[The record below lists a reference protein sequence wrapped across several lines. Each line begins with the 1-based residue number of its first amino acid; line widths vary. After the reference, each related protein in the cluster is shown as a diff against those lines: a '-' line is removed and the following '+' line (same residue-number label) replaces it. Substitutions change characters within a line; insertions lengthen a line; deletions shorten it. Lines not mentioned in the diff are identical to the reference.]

1 MAADVNQIT
10 LVFTVTDA
18 GRRPQGVVRR
28 RSIRPEGEGM
38 DTLINIDN
46 GGTLTDICAWDGD
59 AFTFTKTLTTPQDL
73 SDCLFTGLEKVSAAL
88 YGEADLESLLH
99 ATQHIRYSTTQG
111 TNALVE
117 RQGPMIGI
125 LTTMPELADLMRTTD
140 PERDLFTGLVGDR
153 CLRIDLAA
161 GDAEQVDREAVRL
174 VTRLTTLGA
183 GRVVVAGRTPEEEHR
198 LRHVLLRRF
207 PRHLLGSVPL
217 LYSWDLAGDRHDVR
231 RVWSC
236 VINTFLHP
244 TMERFLYGAERRLR
258 SYRVVNPLLVYRND
272 GASSRVAKAV
282 ALKTYS
288 SGPRGGLEG
297 TAALARVYG
306 LAHTVMMDIGGTTT
320 DVGVVSGGKVAPD
333 GRGSVKG
340 VPISY
345 PMSNV
350 HSKGVGG
357 SSVIAVQDG
366 EITVGPRSVGAAP
379 GPACFGFG
387 GRRATIT
394 DVNLLLGVLDA
405 DTYMDG
411 TFRLDPERSR
421 TVITETIAEPLGIPL
436 EEALVRMEQAYF
448 AALADSFAHVVT
460 PDTTL
465 AAFGGAG
472 PMSAAGA
479 ARIAGVCDVLVP
491 RTAAVF
497 SAFGISFSDIGKSYE
512 VGVPTPTTEAVRTAH
527 EELAARAE
535 RDMFQEGYHLADCR
549 SSWDLT
555 VEEADGTLVG
565 SHAYHPGDPV
575 EAPGQ
580 QVSLRLTVTAPLP
593 HPVLPDDR
601 AVEPRPAAIAGT
613 RRVRSAADRVD
624 DVPVHVLDDL
634 APGDAGEGPAIVEG
648 PFFTARVL
656 PGWRFRVTAVGDL
669 LLHDSH

>member
-1 MAADVNQIT
+1 
-10 LVFTVTDA
+10 
-18 GRRPQGVVRR
+18 
-28 RSIRPEGEGM
+28 M

-46 GGTLTDICAWDGD
+46 GGTLTDICAWDGE

-88 YGEADLESLLH
+88 YGEADLERLLH
-99 ATQHIRYSTTQG
+99 STQHIRYSTTQG

-125 LTTMPELADLMRTTD
+125 LTTMPALGGLMRGTE
-140 PERDLFTGLVGDR
+140 PERDLFEGLVGDR
-153 CLRIDLAA
+153 CVRIDLDE
-161 GDAEQVDREAVRL
+161 GSDEDVDREAVRL

-183 GRVVVAGRTPEEEHR
+183 GRVVVAGRTQEEERR
-198 LRHVLLRRF
+198 LRHLLLRRF

-217 LYSWDLAGDRHDVR
+217 LYSWDLAGDRHDAR

-236 VINTFLHP
+236 VINSFLHP
-244 TMERFLYGAERRLR
+244 TMERFLYGAESRLR

-306 LAHTVMMDIGGTTT
+306 LTHTVMMDIGGTTT
-320 DVGVVSGGKVAPD
+320 DVGVVQGGRVSPD
-333 GRGSVKG
+333 ERGTVKG

-366 EITVGPRSVGAAP
+366 TITVGPRSVGATP

-387 GRRATIT
+387 GRQATIT

-421 TVITETIAEPLGIPL
+421 TVITETIAQPLGISL

-448 AALADSFAHVVT
+448 AALADSFAHLIT

-479 ARIAGVCDVLVP
+479 ARIAGVRDVLIP

-512 VGVPTPTTEAVRTAH
+512 AGVPTPTTAAVCAAH
-527 EELAARAE
+527 QDLVARAE
-535 RDMFQEGYHLADCR
+535 RDMFQEGYTLGECR
-549 SSWDLT
+549 QAWALT
-555 VEEADGTLVG
+555 VEEADGTLLE
-565 SHAYHPGDPV
+565 SRPYRPGDPV
-575 EAPGQ
+575 EAPGK
-580 QVSLRLTVTAPLP
+580 QVSLRLTVTAPLS

-601 AVEPRPAAIAGT
+601 QVASRPAAVVGT
-613 RRVRSAADRVD
+613 RRVRTATDRVD
-624 DVPVHVLDDL
+624 EVPVHVLDAL
-634 APGDAGEGPAIVEG
+634 QPGDAGEGPAIIEG

-656 PGWRFRVTAVGDL
+656 PGWDFRVTAVGDL
-669 LLHDSH
+669 LLHDAR

>member
-1 MAADVNQIT
+1 MH
-10 LVFTVTDA
+10 
-18 GRRPQGVVRR
+18 
-28 RSIRPEGEGM
+28 
-38 DTLINIDN
+38 TLINIDN

-73 SDCLFTGLEKVSAAL
+73 SDCMFTGLEKVSAAM
-88 YGEADLESLLH
+88 YGEADLERLLH

-117 RQGPMIGI
+117 RRGPKIGI
-125 LTTMPELADLMRTTD
+125 LTTMPELADLMQATD
-140 PERDLFTGLVGDR
+140 PERDLFVDLVGDR
-153 CLRIDLAA
+153 CLHFDIGA
-161 GDAEQVDREAVRL
+161 GSQEEIDREAVLL
-174 VTRLTTLGA
+174 VTRLSTLGA
-183 GRVVVAGRTPEEEHR
+183 GRVVVAGRTLEEEHR
-198 LRHVLLRRF
+198 LRSVLLQRF

-217 LYSWDLAGDRHDVR
+217 IYSWDLAGDRHDVR
-231 RVWSC
+231 RVWSS
-236 VINTFLHP
+236 VINSFLHP
-244 TMERFLYGAERRLR
+244 TMERFLYAAENRLR
-258 SYRVVNPLLVYRND
+258 DYRVANPLLVYRND

-297 TAALARVYG
+297 AAALARVYG
-306 LAHTVMMDIGGTTT
+306 LAHTVMMDVGGTTT
-320 DVGVVSGGKVAPD
+320 DIGVVRGGRIAPD
-333 GRGSVKG
+333 ERGTVRG

-366 EITVGPRSVGAAP
+366 TITVGPRSVGAAP

-387 GRRATIT
+387 GRQATIT

-436 EEALVRMEQAYF
+436 EEALIRMEQAYF
-448 AALADSFAHVVT
+448 AALAGTFAHVVT
-460 PDTTL
+460 PETTL

-479 ARIAGVCDVLVP
+479 ARIAGVRDVLVP

-512 VGVPTPTTEAVRTAH
+512 VGVPAPTTEAVRTAH
-527 EELAARAE
+527 EELLARAE
-535 RDMFQEGYHLADCR
+535 RDMFQEGYHLDDCR
-549 SSWDLT
+549 RSWDLT
-555 VEEADGTLVG
+555 VEEPDGTFVE
-565 SHAYHPGDPV
+565 SRAYHPGDPV
-575 EAPGQ
+575 EAPGRQ
-580 QVSLRLTVTAPLP
+580 LTLRLTVTAPLP
-593 HPVLPDDR
+593 HPILPEDR
-601 AVEPRPAAIAGT
+601 TVEPRPAAVAGT
-613 RRVRSAADRVD
+613 RRVRSATDRVD
-624 DVPVHVLDDL
+624 EVPVHVLDDL
-634 APGDAGEGPAIVEG
+634 EPGDAGEGPAIIEG

-656 PGWRFRVTAVGDL
+656 PGWRFRVSAVGDL
-669 LLHDSH
+669 LLHDTR

>member
-1 MAADVNQIT
+1 
-10 LVFTVTDA
+10 
-18 GRRPQGVVRR
+18 
-28 RSIRPEGEGM
+28 M

-88 YGEADLESLLH
+88 YGEADLERLLH
-99 ATQHIRYSTTQG
+99 GTQHLRYSTTQG

-125 LTTMPELADLMRTTD
+125 LTTMPGLADLMRGSD
-140 PERDLFTGLVGDR
+140 PERELFTGLVGDR
-153 CLRIDLAA
+153 HARIDLDA
-161 GDAEQVDREAVRL
+161 GSAEEADREAVRL

-183 GRVVVAGRTPEEEHR
+183 GRVVVAGHSQEEEHR

-217 LYSWDLAGDRHDVR
+217 LYSWDLAGDRNDAR

-236 VINTFLHP
+236 VINSFLHP

-297 TAALARVYG
+297 TAALARVYR

-320 DVGVVSGGKVAPD
+320 DVGVVQGGRVAPD
-333 GRGSVKG
+333 ERGTVKG

-357 SSVIAVQDG
+357 SSVIAVRDG
-366 EITVGPRSVGAAP
+366 VITVGPRSVGATP

-387 GRRATIT
+387 GRQATIT
-394 DVNLLLGVLDA
+394 DVNLLLGVLDP

-421 TVITETIAEPLGIPL
+421 AVITETIAAPLGIPL
-436 EEALVRMEQAYF
+436 EDALIRMEQAYF

-460 PDTTL
+460 PETTL

-479 ARIAGVCDVLVP
+479 ARIAGVRDVLIP

-512 VGVPTPTTEAVRTAH
+512 VGVPVPTTEAVHAAH
-527 EELAARAE
+527 DDLVARAE
-535 RDMFQEGYHLADCR
+535 RDMFQEGYALEDCR
-549 SSWDLT
+549 RTWTLT
-555 VEEADGTLVG
+555 IEEPDGTLVE
-565 SHAYHPGDPV
+565 SRDYHPGDPID
-575 EAPGQ
+575 AAGR
-580 QVSLRLTVTAPLP
+580 QVSLRLTAAAPLP

-601 AVEPRPAAIAGT
+601 AVDARTAAAHDT
-613 RRVRSAADRVD
+613 RQVRSAADQVD
-624 DVPVHVLDDL
+624 TVPVHVLDDL
-634 APGDAGEGPAIVEG
+634 RPGDSGAGPAIVEG

-656 PGWRFRVTAVGDL
+656 PGWDFRVTAAGDL
-669 LLHDSH
+669 LLRDAR